1 MPFYDFICAK
11 CGEVTEARRG
21 VEIRTIPCPACGDKA
36 IRDLPRNIGLSG
48 LPTRGGTVE
57 RRYNVSEFQE
67 ASADIAYEHE
77 KAERREG
84 RKLRQPSLYKASKA
98 RAKKLMA
105 AGIKNVKDAPYA
117 SN

>member
-1 MPFYDFICAK
+1 MPTYDFVCS

-21 VEIRTIPCPACGDKA
+21 VDTPSIPCPACGGDA
-36 IRDLPRNIGLSG
+36 ERAPFCAGVSIACDG
-48 LPTRGGTVE
+48 LPTRAGVMAHE

-67 ASADIAYEHE
+67 AQNEVLYDQQRGKLPKRDLLKMGKR
-77 KAERREG
+77 KA
-84 RKLRQPSLYKASKA
+84 KA
-98 RAKKLMA
+98 LMA